1 MSAPRSGDGQR
12 SCGVV
17 VVALGGN
24 ALLRRGEK
32 PDAVVQRHHVRD
44 AARALAPIAEGHDL
58 IVCHGNGPQVGLL
71 ALESES
77 DRTLTRPYPLDVLVA
92 QTQGMIGYWLAQEL
106 RNAGVQRPV
115 VPVVTQTLVRFDDP
129 AFEHPTKFIGRN
141 YAEREARDL
150 ASAFGWAVA
159 PDGPSW
165 RRVVASPTPIGVVEE
180 PSLRTLIDSRAIVVC
195 GGGGGVPVI
204 DNGGELRGVD
214 AVVDKDQIAALL
226 AILFDADRLLI
237 LTDVPALV
245 RDFGTGSASPITT
258 ISTRDLAAM
267 QLPDG
272 SMGPKAAACVRF
284 TEQTGRASAIGSLA
298 DAAAVLSG
306 RAGTTVTPCPNAVPQ
321 VAQNA

>member
-1 MSAPRSGDGQR
+1 MRSRD
-12 SCGVV
+12 VV

-44 AARALAPIAEGHDL
+44 AARALAPLSDSHDL

-106 RNAGVQRPV
+106 RSAGVRQPV
-115 VPVVTQTLVRFDDP
+115 VPVVTQTLVRSDDP
-129 AFEHPTKFIGRN
+129 GFEHPTKFIGRN
-141 YAEREARDL
+141 YLEGEAREL
-150 ASAFGWAVA
+150 ASTFGWTVA

-165 RRVVASPTPIGVVEE
+165 RRVVASPDPIGIVEE
-180 PSLRTLIDSRAIVVC
+180 PSIRTLIESGAMVVC
-195 GGGGGVPVI
+195 GGGGGIPVV
-204 DNGGELRGVD
+204 DDGGGGLRGVD
-214 AVVDKDQIAALL
+214 AVVDKDRVAALL
-226 AILFDADRLLI
+226 AVLFDADRLLI

-245 RDFGTGSASPITT
+245 RDFGTDAASPITT
-258 ISTRDLAAM
+258 ISTRELAAM
-267 QLPDG
+267 HLPDG

-284 TEQTGRASAIGSLA
+284 TDQTGRESAIGSLA
-298 DAAAVLSG
+298 DADAVLSG
-306 RAGTTVTPCPNAVPQ
+306 RAGTTVTRSQHAEPD
-321 VAQNA
+321 VAHCA